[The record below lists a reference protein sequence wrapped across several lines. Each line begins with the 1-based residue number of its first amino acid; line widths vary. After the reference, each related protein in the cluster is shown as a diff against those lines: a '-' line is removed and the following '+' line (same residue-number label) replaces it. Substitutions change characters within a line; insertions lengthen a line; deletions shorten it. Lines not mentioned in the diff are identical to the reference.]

1 MTTRTTKRS
10 AGEPTWIDL
19 ATTDLAVA
27 KNFYQQVFGW
37 DFFDTGPDFGH
48 YHFALSQGRNAA
60 GVGLIWPP
68 DSPQPSAWTIYFA
81 SDDAAA
87 DSERVKALGG
97 QVMVEP
103 MTIGDSGAMAICVDP
118 TGAVFGLWQALNHIG
133 AGVEEEHGSM
143 TWREVNT
150 RDAAAA
156 SVFYGKLLN
165 LTAHKTEFAGT
176 DYYYLQ
182 RGDKMCAGILQM
194 DTNWEGIP
202 PHWMGYFQVD
212 NTDTAVERAVAA
224 GGKVHVPAFDMEYG
238 RMAVIGDPAGAVFS
252 IIQPPTA

>member
-37 DFFDTGPDFGH
+37 EFFDTGPDFGH

-118 TGAVFGLWQALNHIG
+118 TGAVFGTITICSAATKCAPASCKWIPTGKAFRPIGWAISKSITPTQPLNALWPPAESCMSRL
-133 AGVEEEHGSM
+133 S
-143 TWREVNT
+143 TWNT
-150 RDAAAA
+150 
-156 SVFYGKLLN
+156 
-165 LTAHKTEFAGT
+165 
-176 DYYYLQ
+176 
-182 RGDKMCAGILQM
+182 
-194 DTNWEGIP
+194 
-202 PHWMGYFQVD
+202 
-212 NTDTAVERAVAA
+212 
-224 GGKVHVPAFDMEYG
+224 GGW
-238 RMAVIGDPAGAVFS
+238 
-252 IIQPPTA
+252 Q